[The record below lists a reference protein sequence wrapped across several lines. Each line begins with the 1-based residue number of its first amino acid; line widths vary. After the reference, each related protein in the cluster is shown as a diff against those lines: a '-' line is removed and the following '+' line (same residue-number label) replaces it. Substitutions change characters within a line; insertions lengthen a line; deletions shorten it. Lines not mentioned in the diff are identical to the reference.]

1 MAGEKYIKIEELKA
15 IKNTPD
21 AVFEGMKAASGWR
34 SGKMVTEQEYEAVK
48 EKFLNAP
55 IGGGDKNV

>member
-1 MAGEKYIKIEELKA
+1 MAGEKYIEIEELKV

-34 SGKMVTEQEYEAVK
+34 SGKMVTEQEYDAVK
-48 EKFLNAP
+48 EKFLNTP

>member
-1 MAGEKYIKIEELKA
+1 MASEKYIKIEELKV

-21 AVFEGMKAASGWR
+21 AVFEGMKAVSGWR
-34 SGKMVTEQEYEAVK
+34 SGKMVTEQEYDATEQ
-48 EKFLNAP
+48 KFLNAP

>member
-1 MAGEKYIKIEELKA
+1 MAGEKYIEIEELKA

-34 SGKMVTEQEYEAVK
+34 SGKMVTEQEYDAVK
-48 EKFLNAP
+48 QKFLNAP
-55 IGGGDKNV
+55 IDGGDKNV